1 MKRAAYKLHLKKD
14 DIVQVI
20 AGKEKGKKG
29 KILAIFPARERV
41 TVEKLNMVK
50 RHTKGDGKS
59 KQSAIIEKEGTIH
72 ISNVLL
78 VSDKVGKGVRTKLKK
93 LADGKRVRVCSK
105 TGDVYK
111 RQVLIGDGKDP
122 VGTRIFGPVARE
134 LRAKR
139 YMKILSLAPEVL

>member
-1 MKRAAYKLHLKKD
+1 VKKASYKVHLKKD

-29 KILAIFPARERV
+29 KVLAIFPTRERL

-59 KQSAIIEKEGTIH
+59 KQSAIVEKEGSIH

-105 TGDVYK
+105 TGDVLDK
-111 RQVLIGDGKDP
+111 V
-122 VGTRIFGPVARE
+122 
-134 LRAKR
+134 
-139 YMKILSLAPEVL
+139 

>member
-1 MKRAAYKLHLKKD
+1 MKKASYKLHLKKD

-29 KILAIFPARERV
+29 KILAINPTRGRL

-59 KQSAIIEKEGTIH
+59 KQSAIVEKEGSIH

-105 TGDVYK
+105 TG
-111 RQVLIGDGKDP
+111 
-122 VGTRIFGPVARE
+122 
-134 LRAKR
+134 
-139 YMKILSLAPEVL
+139 EVLDKV

>member
-1 MKRAAYKLHLKKD
+1 MKKASYKVHLKKD

-20 AGKEKGKKG
+20 SGKEKGKKG
-29 KILAIFPARERV
+29 KVLSINPTRERL
-41 TVEKLNMVK
+41 TVERLNMVK

-59 KQSAIIEKEGTIH
+59 KQSAIVEKEGSIH

-105 TGDVYK
+105 TGDVLDK
-111 RQVLIGDGKDP
+111 V
-122 VGTRIFGPVARE
+122 
-134 LRAKR
+134 
-139 YMKILSLAPEVL
+139 

>member
-1 MKRAAYKLHLKKD
+1 MKKAKYKLQLKKD
-14 DIVQVI
+14 DIVEVI

-29 KILAIFPARERV
+29 KVLAIYPARERV
-41 TVEKLNMVK
+41 AVEKLNMLK

-59 KQSAIIEKEGTIH
+59 RQSAIVEKEGTIH

-105 TGDVYK
+105 TGDVLDK
-111 RQVLIGDGKDP
+111 V
-122 VGTRIFGPVARE
+122 
-134 LRAKR
+134 
-139 YMKILSLAPEVL
+139 

>member
-1 MKRAAYKLHLKKD
+1 VKKASYKAHLKKD

-29 KILAIFPARERV
+29 KILAINLTRERL

-59 KQSAIIEKEGTIH
+59 KQSAIVEKEGSIH

-105 TGDVYK
+105 TGDVLDK
-111 RQVLIGDGKDP
+111 V
-122 VGTRIFGPVARE
+122 
-134 LRAKR
+134 
-139 YMKILSLAPEVL
+139 

>member
-1 MKRAAYKLHLKKD
+1 VKKASYKVHLKKD

-29 KILAIFPARERV
+29 KILAINPTRERL
-41 TVEKLNMVK
+41 TVERLNMVK

-59 KQSAIIEKEGTIH
+59 KQSAIVEKEGSIH

-105 TGDVYK
+105 TGDVLDK
-111 RQVLIGDGKDP
+111 V
-122 VGTRIFGPVARE
+122 
-134 LRAKR
+134 
-139 YMKILSLAPEVL
+139 

>member
-1 MKRAAYKLHLKKD
+1 VKKASYKVNLKKD

-29 KILAIFPARERV
+29 KILAIFPTRERL

-59 KQSAIIEKEGTIH
+59 KQSAIVEKEGSIH

-105 TGDVYK
+105 TGDVLDK
-111 RQVLIGDGKDP
+111 V
-122 VGTRIFGPVARE
+122 
-134 LRAKR
+134 
-139 YMKILSLAPEVL
+139 

>member
-1 MKRAAYKLHLKKD
+1 MKKANYKLNIKKD
-14 DIVQVI
+14 DIVEVI

-29 KILAIFPARERV
+29 KILAIYPAQGRV

-59 KQSAIIEKEGTIH
+59 KQSSILEKEGTIH

-105 TGDVYK
+105 TGDVLDK
-111 RQVLIGDGKDP
+111 V
-122 VGTRIFGPVARE
+122 
-134 LRAKR
+134 
-139 YMKILSLAPEVL
+139 

>member
-1 MKRAAYKLHLKKD
+1 MKKASYKVHLKKD

-29 KILAIFPARERV
+29 KVLAINPTRERL
-41 TVEKLNMVK
+41 TVERLNMVK

-59 KQSAIIEKEGTIH
+59 KQSAIVEKEGSIH

-105 TGDVYK
+105 TGDVLDK
-111 RQVLIGDGKDP
+111 V
-122 VGTRIFGPVARE
+122 
-134 LRAKR
+134 
-139 YMKILSLAPEVL
+139 

>member
-1 MKRAAYKLHLKKD
+1 MMKKVKYKLQLKKD
-14 DIVQVI
+14 DIVEVI

-29 KILAIFPARERV
+29 KILAIYPAQERV

-59 KQSAIIEKEGTIH
+59 KQSAILEKEGAIH

-93 LADGKRVRVCSK
+93 LADGKRVRICSK
-105 TGDVYK
+105 TGDVLDK
-111 RQVLIGDGKDP
+111 V
-122 VGTRIFGPVARE
+122 
-134 LRAKR
+134 
-139 YMKILSLAPEVL
+139 

>member
-1 MKRAAYKLHLKKD
+1 MKKASYKVHLKKD

-29 KILAIFPARERV
+29 KILTINPTRERL

-59 KQSAIIEKEGTIH
+59 KQSAIVEKEGSIH

-105 TGDVYK
+105 TGDVLDK
-111 RQVLIGDGKDP
+111 V
-122 VGTRIFGPVARE
+122 
-134 LRAKR
+134 
-139 YMKILSLAPEVL
+139 

>member
-1 MKRAAYKLHLKKD
+1 MKRAPYKLHLKKD

-29 KILAIFPARERV
+29 KVLAVFADEERL

-50 RHTKGDGKS
+50 RHMKGDGKTR
-59 KQSAIIEKEGTIH
+59 QPGIIEKESKIH

-93 LADGKRVRVCSK
+93 LEDGKRVRVCMK
-105 TGDVYK
+105 TGDVLDK
-111 RQVLIGDGKDP
+111 V
-122 VGTRIFGPVARE
+122 
-134 LRAKR
+134 
-139 YMKILSLAPEVL
+139 

>member
-1 MKRAAYKLHLKKD
+1 MKKASYKLNLKKD

-29 KILAIFPARERV
+29 KVLAIFPARQRLA
-41 TVEKLNMVK
+41 VEKLNMVK
-50 RHTKGDGKS
+50 RHTKGDGKA
-59 KQSAIIEKEGTIH
+59 KQSAIVEKEGTIH

-105 TGDVYK
+105 TGDVLDK
-111 RQVLIGDGKDP
+111 V
-122 VGTRIFGPVARE
+122 
-134 LRAKR
+134 
-139 YMKILSLAPEVL
+139 

>member
-1 MKRAAYKLHLKKD
+1 VKKVSYKLHLKKD

-29 KILAIFPARERV
+29 KILAINPTRGRL

-59 KQSAIIEKEGTIH
+59 KQSAIVEKEGSIH

-105 TGDVYK
+105 TGDVLDK
-111 RQVLIGDGKDP
+111 V
-122 VGTRIFGPVARE
+122 
-134 LRAKR
+134 
-139 YMKILSLAPEVL
+139 

>member
-29 KILAIFPARERV
+29 KIIAIFPTRERV

-93 LADGKRVRVCSK
+93 LTDGKRVRVCLK
-105 TGDVYK
+105 TGDVLDK
-111 RQVLIGDGKDP
+111 V
-122 VGTRIFGPVARE
+122 
-134 LRAKR
+134 
-139 YMKILSLAPEVL
+139 

>member
-1 MKRAAYKLHLKKD
+1 MKKASYRMHLKKD

-20 AGKEKGKKG
+20 SGKEKGKKG
-29 KILAIFPARERV
+29 KILAIFPMQERL

-59 KQSAIIEKEGTIH
+59 KQSAIVEKEGSIH

-105 TGDVYK
+105 TGDVLDK
-111 RQVLIGDGKDP
+111 V
-122 VGTRIFGPVARE
+122 
-134 LRAKR
+134 
-139 YMKILSLAPEVL
+139 

>member
-1 MKRAAYKLHLKKD
+1 VKKASYKVHLKKD

-29 KILAIFPARERV
+29 KVLAINPTRERL

-59 KQSAIIEKEGTIH
+59 KQSAIVEKEGSIH
-72 ISNVLL
+72 ISNILL

-105 TGDVYK
+105 TGDVLDK
-111 RQVLIGDGKDP
+111 V
-122 VGTRIFGPVARE
+122 
-134 LRAKR
+134 
-139 YMKILSLAPEVL
+139 

>member
-1 MKRAAYKLHLKKD
+1 MKKASYKMHLKKD

-29 KILAIFPARERV
+29 KILAIFPTRERL

-59 KQSAIIEKEGTIH
+59 KQSSIVEKEGSIH

-93 LADGKRVRVCSK
+93 LADGKRVRVCLK
-105 TGDVYK
+105 TGDVLDK
-111 RQVLIGDGKDP
+111 V
-122 VGTRIFGPVARE
+122 
-134 LRAKR
+134 
-139 YMKILSLAPEVL
+139 

>member
-1 MKRAAYKLHLKKD
+1 MKKLSYKAHLKKD

-29 KILAIFPARERV
+29 KVLAIFPTRERL

-59 KQSAIIEKEGTIH
+59 KQSAIVEKEGSIH

-105 TGDVYK
+105 TGDVLDK
-111 RQVLIGDGKDP
+111 V
-122 VGTRIFGPVARE
+122 
-134 LRAKR
+134 
-139 YMKILSLAPEVL
+139 